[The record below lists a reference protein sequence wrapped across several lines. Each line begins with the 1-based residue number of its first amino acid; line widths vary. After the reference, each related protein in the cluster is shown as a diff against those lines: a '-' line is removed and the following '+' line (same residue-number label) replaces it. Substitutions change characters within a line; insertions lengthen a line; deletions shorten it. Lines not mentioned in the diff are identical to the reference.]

1 MSAKRCWKIKTFR
14 VFRTFNSKSE
24 PRLVWISLWILEY
37 HQHLKYIGIK
47 FCLHLF
53 QYFCYGLVSSL
64 QCISCKVWKKLD
76 WFWTFLY
83 LCDFTFLIC
92 CVENS
97 FDKRYQPVLMKGWWK
112 ISHTAWQSLVR
123 RYRKGYCTIWSA
135 LPETL
140 CKSFPQMNW
149 ITSSSDTW
157 DQVSSLWLR
166 NCDWLRRNSQR
177 SGGHK

>member
-1 MSAKRCWKIKTFR
+1 M
-14 VFRTFNSKSE
+14 
-24 PRLVWISLWILEY
+24 LEY
-37 HQHLKYIGIK
+37 HQHWKYTNWNQFFCIFFI
-47 FCLHLF
+47 FFAIDWCLHCNASLLKFEKSCTVRNFNCFAFLRLF
-53 QYFCYGLVSSL
+53 YTSL
-64 QCISCKVWKKLD
+64 
-76 WFWTFLY
+76 F
-83 LCDFTFLIC
+83 CDFTFLIC

-123 RYRKGYCTIWSA
+123 RYGEGYCTIWSA

-177 SGGHK
+177 SGGQTKQFVF